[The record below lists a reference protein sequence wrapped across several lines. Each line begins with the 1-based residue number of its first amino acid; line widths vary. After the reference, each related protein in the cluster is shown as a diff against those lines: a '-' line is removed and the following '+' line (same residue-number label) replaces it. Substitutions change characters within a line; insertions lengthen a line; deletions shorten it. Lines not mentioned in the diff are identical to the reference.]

1 MQLLIIYL
9 YEPSQNFKWKC
20 IHSLRESSYNTLWES
35 RYALVWYAEIP
46 TYQHDSISRSKQIG
60 ALWGSILIFVA
71 GNENI
76 TNLLSHCW
84 CSIRSCIK
92 TKTSHYPFIIIRVQ
106 NVHSHYYHAALAA
119 YLQHSEDDVDC
130 HPIRHGPFR
139 SLSKSTFALLW
150 MRFISEDISCTRYAT
165 LIIAAAKIT
174 QNVDSGLIQSFKNEK
189 ASTM

>member
-1 MQLLIIYL
+1 MRLLILYL

-60 ALWGSILIFVA
+60 ALWGSISIFVA

-106 NVHSHYYHAALAA
+106 NVHSHY
-119 YLQHSEDDVDC
+119 
-130 HPIRHGPFR
+130 R
-139 SLSKSTFALLW
+139 SLLSCIAGSISTTLRGRRRLPSHPTW
-150 MRFISEDISCTRYAT
+150 SISEPI
-165 LIIAAAKIT
+165 KIHLRSSLDAFHLGGYIMH
-174 QNVDSGLIQSFKNEK
+174 QICYIDYCRC
-189 ASTM
+189 